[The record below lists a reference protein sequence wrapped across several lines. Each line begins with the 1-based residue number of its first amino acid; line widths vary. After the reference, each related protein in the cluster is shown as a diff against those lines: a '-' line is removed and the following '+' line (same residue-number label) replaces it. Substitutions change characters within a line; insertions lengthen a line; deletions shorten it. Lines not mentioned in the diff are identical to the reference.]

1 MLPKRTEARVWSRAS
16 APWGLTPR
24 LARLFTR
31 RRTAIDTHDLGAF
44 SRPALRAR
52 VLRLT
57 LAAATVA
64 LVVAAAATARGLDT
78 REEGLLPSGTT
89 GVVVV
94 DLSLSI
100 ADEDYH
106 AVRRALRRLIAEDA
120 SIGLVVFS
128 DVAYEL
134 LPPGTPASEL
144 KPMLRLLVPPRLGT
158 PVNPW
163 TQTFRAGTRIST
175 ALELARGMLERDNV
189 RAGSI
194 LLVSDL
200 ETAPD
205 DVPAVAR
212 TVDQLRRSSIELRV
226 FALAPSNDARVLFEG
241 FLDQG
246 AFAAPADGGEEAASE
261 TSVENRMPLM
271 LMLLG
276 ALFFLALAVLERFG
290 AGLAVTAG
298 LRGRA

>member
-1 MLPKRTEARVWSRAS
+1 VWWSR
-16 APWGLTPR
+16 PLG
-24 LARLFTR
+24 RLFSR
-31 RRTAIDTHDLGAF
+31 RRTAIDTSDAGAF
-44 SRPALRAR
+44 RRPARRAR

-57 LAAATVA
+57 FAGAALA
-64 LVVAAAATARGLDT
+64 LVVAAAATARGLET

-89 GVVVV
+89 GVVVI

-106 AVRRALRRLIAEDA
+106 ALRRALRRLIAEDA

-128 DVAYEL
+128 DIAYEL

-144 KPMLRLLVPPRLGT
+144 QPMLRLLIPPRLGT

-189 RAGSI
+189 KAGSI

-212 TVDQLRRSSIELRV
+212 TVDELRRSSIELRV
-226 FALAPSNDARVLFEG
+226 FGLAPSNDARVLFEG

-246 AFAAPADGGEEAASE
+246 AFAAPEGERDEAAAE
-261 TSVENRMPLM
+261 TSVENRFPLV

-276 ALFFLALAVLERFG
+276 AFFFLALTALERFG
-290 AGLAVTAG
+290 ASLAVTSAA
-298 LRGRA
+298 RSRT

>member
-1 MLPKRTEARVWSRAS
+1 VWSR
-16 APWGLTPR
+16 R
-24 LARLFTR
+24 LERLFSR
-31 RRTAIDTHDLGAF
+31 RRAAIDTDDVGAF
-44 SRPALRAR
+44 PRPALRAR
-52 VLRLT
+52 VLRVGLATAT
-57 LAAATVA
+57 LA
-64 LVVAAAATARGLDT
+64 LVVVAAATARGLDT
-78 REEGLLPSGTT
+78 REEGLLPGGTT

-106 AVRRALRRLIAEDA
+106 ALRRALRQLIAEDA

-144 KPMLRLLVPPRLGT
+144 RPMLRLLIPPRLGT

-175 ALELARGMLERDNV
+175 ALELARGMLERDRV
-189 RAGSI
+189 QSGSI

-212 TVDQLRRSSIELRV
+212 TVDALRRSSIELRV
-226 FALAPSNDARVLFEG
+226 FGLAPSNDARVLFEG
-241 FLDQG
+241 FLDKG
-246 AFAAPADGGEEAASE
+246 AFPAPGDEGEEAASE
-261 TSVENRMPLM
+261 TSVENRFPQVLV
-271 LMLLG
+271 LLG
-276 ALFFLALAVLERFG
+276 ALFFLALAALERFG

-298 LRGRA
+298 MSRT

>member
-1 MLPKRTEARVWSRAS
+1 VWFRGS
-16 APWGLTPR
+16 AL
-24 LARLFTR
+24 TR
-31 RRTAIDTHDLGAF
+31 RIRRFFARHRGAIDTHDVGDF

-89 GVVVV
+89 GVVVI

-106 AVRRALRRLIAEDA
+106 ALRRALRRLIAEDA

-144 KPMLRLLVPPRLGT
+144 KPMLRLLIPPRLGT

-189 RAGSI
+189 KAGSI

-212 TVDQLRRSSIELRV
+212 TVDELRRSSIELRV
-226 FALAPSNDARVLFEG
+226 FGLSPSNDARVLFEG

-246 AFAAPADGGEEAASE
+246 AFAPGEQDEEAASE
-261 TSVENRMPLM
+261 TSVENRWPQVLV
-271 LMLLG
+271 LLG
-276 ALFFLALAVLERFG
+276 ALFFLALTALERFG

-298 LRGRA
+298 GRT

>member
-1 MLPKRTEARVWSRAS
+1 MWWTKAL
-16 APWGLTPR
+16 
-24 LARLFTR
+24 RLFSR
-31 RRTAIDTHDLGAF
+31 RRVVIDTADVGAF
-44 SRPALRAR
+44 RRPGRRAR
-52 VLRLT
+52 ALRLT
-57 LAAATVA
+57 FAGAALA

-89 GVVVV
+89 GVVVI

-106 AVRRALRRLIAEDA
+106 AVRRALRRLMAEDA

-128 DVAYEL
+128 DIAYEL

-144 KPMLRLLVPPRLGT
+144 QPMLRLLIPPRLGT

-163 TQTFRAGTRIST
+163 TQTFRAGTRISS

-212 TVDQLRRSSIELRV
+212 TVDGLRRSSIELRV
-226 FALAPSNDARVLFEG
+226 FPLSASSDARVLFEG
-241 FLDQG
+241 YLDEA
-246 AFAAPADGGEEAASE
+246 AFAAPEGEREEPTSE
-261 TSVENRMPLM
+261 TSVENRFPLI

-276 ALFFLALAVLERFG
+276 ALFFLALTALERFG
-290 AGLAVTAG
+290 AGLAVTNAA
-298 LRGRA
+298 RSRT